1 MTTYG
6 EELTIT
12 QINER
17 FENEKPFQDEIYN
30 EAFFKHPYLQ
40 NRTSVRPW
48 ILIKAIYEM
57 NVEQDYFD
65 GMVYPTDII
74 IENDIDITFNH
85 NYTFDV
91 EICGKMY
98 EFNIDTTEGMKDQ
111 CIEYATDNLS
121 YFNRNMLFESIKY
134 SERVKEIYHIESE
147 ESEESEEQEKTEPEI
162 KYENESCPVCFCE
175 YTTGVEEDLTNDKER
190 ECFGICGHKLCEP
203 CYETITCSNNSRC
216 PVCREVW
223 DDITD
228 DTSSRDTE
236 IFWNLED
243 IDVLC
248 EEDDNDTLTRIV
260 AVDELVE
267 AVIRYDGIE
276 TILGYETSVEVGGLT
291 GTPDEYRELTGGG
304 YEYVVMCRGN

>member
-6 EELTIT
+6 DELTIT

-17 FENEKPFQDEIYN
+17 FNNEKPFQDEIYD

-40 NRTSVRPW
+40 NRTSVKPW
-48 ILIKAIYEM
+48 ILLKAIY
-57 NVEQDYFD
+57 DLCISGSYFD
-65 GMVYPTDII
+65 NMVYPTDII
-74 IENDIDITFNH
+74 VEDYNIDTSFNH
-85 NYTFDV
+85 IYNFDV
-91 EICGKMY
+91 RICGQMY
-98 EFNIDTTEGMKDQ
+98 EFMVDTTEGMKEN
-111 CIEYATDNLS
+111 CMEYATENLS
-121 YFNRNMLFESIKY
+121 YFNRSMLFESIKHT
-134 SERVKEIYHIESE
+134 EQVKEIYHIESE
-147 ESEESEEQEKTEPEI
+147 ESEEQEKQEPEI

-175 YTTGVEEDLTNDKER
+175 YTTGVEEDLTNDKEM
-190 ECFGICGHKLCEP
+190 ECFGVCGHKLCEP

-236 IFWNLED
+236 ILWNQED

-248 EEDDNDTLTRIV
+248 EEEDNDTLNRII

-267 AVIRYDGIE
+267 AIIRYDGYE
-276 TILGYETSVEVGGLT
+276 NILGYDTSVEVGGLT
-291 GTPDEYRELTGGG
+291 GTPDRYRELTGGG
-304 YEYVVMCRGN
+304 YEYVVMCISH